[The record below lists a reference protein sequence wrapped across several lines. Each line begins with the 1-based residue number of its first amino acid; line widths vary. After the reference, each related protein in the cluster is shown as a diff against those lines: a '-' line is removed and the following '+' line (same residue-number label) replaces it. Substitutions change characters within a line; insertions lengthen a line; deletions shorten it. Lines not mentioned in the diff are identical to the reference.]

1 MLYKGWDP
9 LCPAYR
15 ADDYMNKKKIYV
27 MQNYHEA
34 PRAEMVIQAREKCK
48 SNSQDEKMCM
58 IEKTNTCLDR
68 TGALVC
74 RTSVV
79 LHESVIL
86 VRIMNVYDEPIRIW
100 KGTVMGLLEPVTEVR
115 NLDNV
120 PADEEECTC
129 SCAGECSDDHAQ
141 SNEYPACCHMF
152 DTSKL
157 LEE

>member
-1 MLYKGWDP
+1 MNDRENK
-9 LCPAYR
+9 
-15 ADDYMNKKKIYV
+15 YMFV
-27 MQNYHEA
+27 G
-34 PRAEMVIQAREKCK
+34 
-48 SNSQDEKMCM
+48 
-58 IEKTNTCLDR
+58 

-79 LHESVIL
+79 PHESVIR
-86 VRIMNVYDEPIRIW
+86 VRIMNVNDEPIQIW
-100 KGTVMGLLEPVTEVR
+100 KRTVTGLLGPVTEVR